1 MKAPGTLP
9 GSSEVRNAKP
19 ATLHGRPGS
28 VVESMGM
35 TLPLDSACPVTLPP
49 GLVKWRDRPR
59 RGLGQGTSRDF
70 QQPLTCQAYR
80 FLSFFSFKLLV
91 LKKLAFLLVASLRFF
106 GD

>member
-1 MKAPGTLP
+1 MKAPSTLP

-28 VVESMGM
+28 VVESVGT

-59 RGLGQGTSRDF
+59 CGWGQGTSRDSQTAPHLPSLQISF
-70 QQPLTCQAYR
+70 FF
-80 FLSFFSFKLLV
+80 FLSS
-91 LKKLAFLLVASLRFF
+91 S
-106 GD
+106 